1 MVNRNLLR
9 QYDPPEGDLQRELD
23 ALFNP
28 DGSEWLPPEEQE
40 FQDNKVV
47 TCRVRKV
54 WL

>member
-9 QYDPPEGDLQRELD
+9 QYDPPEGDLQRGLD

-28 DGSEWLPPEEQE
+28 DGSDWLPPEEQE